1 MVQVCSIWRSTLYRF
16 VLCSVQR
23 STTCKLCCAL
33 YGVVVAHLT
42 LLFHKTQECGGFFLL
57 DRIPFRTWYMHG
69 AAAIGLIALDMR
81 THQDIYFWG
90 VTKPVI
96 IYKTIEVALLALLN

>member
-1 MVQVCSIWRSTLYRF
+1 MEKYFVQICVVLCTEKYYVQIVLCSIWSSMSHISR
-16 VLCSVQR
+16 
-23 STTCKLCCAL
+23 CCFIKPKS
-33 YGVVVAHLT
+33 VVV
-42 LLFHKTQECGGFFLL
+42 FFLL

-96 IYKTIEVALLALLN
+96 IYKTV